1 MDAHAHL
8 PLIATSMPAAPP
20 ARNALASFK
29 VSENG
34 GLVRRPTADEASI
47 TQHEFYILCA
57 AVSVCAAASGWGGA
71 P

>member
-1 MDAHAHL
+1 
-8 PLIATSMPAAPP
+8 MPAAPP

-34 GLVRRPTADEASI
+34 KLVSCHIFDEASS

-57 AVSVCAAASGWGGA
+57 AVSVHFGSVLAASARGGGGVA
-71 P
+71 CIVG